1 MSSEM
6 TTRRRVP
13 TREQWIATTKT
24 KLIDARQRLSG
35 LLMDAKHLDDDEVN
49 AACREIDQASEA
61 IGEALKTIGWRDP
74 LDE

>member
-1 MSSEM
+1 M
-6 TTRRRVP
+6 TTRRQVP

-24 KLIDARQRLSG
+24 TLIDTRQRLSG
-35 LLMDAKHLDDDEVN
+35 LLMDAKHLDDEVN